1 MLNSYTVHVSE
12 SLTVSPVCNV
22 RFNGE
27 EQSKNMSACVIA
39 SKLSTRSAC
48 VIASKLSTQ
57 LVCVLASRLSTAKS
71 SIKY

>member
-1 MLNSYTVHVSE
+1 MSIFFKVLNSYTVHVSE

-39 SKLSTRSAC
+39 SKLFTR
-48 VIASKLSTQ
+48 
-57 LVCVLASRLSTAKS
+57 LVCVLASQLSTAKS
-71 SIKY
+71 SIKN